1 MRMELND
8 KESKITLYSFGLA
21 FFISFIIGIIVGNP
35 FGIALVRAF
44 LASFVFAMVV
54 FGVIYILKKYI
65 PEIFEISRMGRGV
78 EKGGDSN
85 IDASERGTE
94 SLNSK
99 FTVESAGKK
108 ADSGGEKVNI
118 LVGDEGESNQKD
130 KAEGVGRESEE
141 FAREEFGVVE
151 VGKKG
156 KKDKKGA
163 VSDIGNET
171 PEGEKNEEELPPIEE
186 LLGEEEDIPPEIQTE
201 DETLSEGRGV
211 KSDYIEVGNVRIPNE
226 PELLAKAIE
235 KVMKEDES

>member
-78 EKGGDSN
+78 E
-85 IDASERGTE
+85 
-94 SLNSK
+94 
-99 FTVESAGKK
+99 
-108 ADSGGEKVNI
+108 
-118 LVGDEGESNQKD
+118 
-130 KAEGVGRESEE
+130 
-141 FAREEFGVVE
+141 
-151 VGKKG
+151 
-156 KKDKKGA
+156 
-163 VSDIGNET
+163 
-171 PEGEKNEEELPPIEE
+171 
-186 LLGEEEDIPPEIQTE
+186 EDIPPEIQTE